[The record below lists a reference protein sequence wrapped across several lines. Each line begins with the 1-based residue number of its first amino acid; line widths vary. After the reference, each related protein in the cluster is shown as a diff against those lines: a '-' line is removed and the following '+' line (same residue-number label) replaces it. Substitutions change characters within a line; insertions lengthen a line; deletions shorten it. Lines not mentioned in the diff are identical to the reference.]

1 MARSKR
7 SASASPERGKKRR
20 KVVLVKAQ
28 AAAEKAALKEKSR
41 LAKSPRPKPSPI
53 PGGTAGRIL
62 EWLGHSQRPD
72 RFNTERVELQAPAQ
86 LAPKARSPE
95 VSRLKPAPRADA
107 AATDDS
113 ESSATE
119 SRSSSPSRSPS
130 PIMAPA
136 VVPPPPAPKVNK
148 RPKAASPKKV
158 KKTIAAVPPAAKAKK
173 VATAEPS
180 FPAKNKK
187 ASAEPMPAKSKKA
200 VDVEPKPAS
209 VLVQPPAAPAA
220 PQLSQPELSELDQLG
235 LQEAVLE
242 RLRSLCDKDVE
253 PKVLAEY
260 IVVLAQMNK
269 GPEHLSGELEA
280 FFSDKASLHSFVR
293 WVEDCKYSFLPGGQP
308 AKHRNTPMP
317 NGKGSQPADFWGPAP
332 DTSNGSRLA
341 SKTAEASPVGPKT
354 VRRGN
359 YGTGPH
365 VAVTSRVV
373 LQPNPNFDAGPVKA
387 PTSTSVSKVASK
399 AQSTRSVQFT
409 MPPVHTAEAQKVH
422 LLGDLTKTLQTILTK
437 LQDRELPDSQREQY
451 QAMADKIH
459 LRIKAIN
466 LPGAAPALISSLP
479 LPLKHKSPTGPPG
492 LYDTTRVP
500 RLRLSDQA
508 SPFFFGSGAE
518 AGVQDN
524 LVEVVRRN
532 PAAASRLL
540 YTTALFSSAGNAVS
554 AGSCFVFLWIH
565 WQLCATCDRPLRWWL
580 LLQACIQLVQMPVR
594 MALLYCVC
602 QVEESGT
609 GLEDWVVQL
618 TSSKAWRLSKNLAIF
633 QYGWFVLGMVWWM
646 HTDSC
651 PDCPAVSTLT
661 AAVMSLSAV
670 RATLAIAIFRAL
682 FRDGDLSVQ
691 EPAAAGATREQ
702 ISALPAF
709 RFTKALCD
717 DQDAPC
723 SICLS
728 GFADGTL
735 LRRLPCGHE
744 FHRQCIDRWLR
755 RNKRCPLCMASIECG
770 PLRHRALEH

>member
-119 SRSSSPSRSPS
+119 SRSSSPSRSP

-466 LPGAAPALISSLP
+466 LPGAAP
-479 LPLKHKSPTGPPG
+479 
-492 LYDTTRVP
+492 
-500 RLRLSDQA
+500 
-508 SPFFFGSGAE
+508 
-518 AGVQDN
+518 
-524 LVEVVRRN
+524 RR
-532 PAAASRLL
+532 
-540 YTTALFSSAGNAVS
+540 
-554 AGSCFVFLWIH
+554 
-565 WQLCATCDRPLRWWL
+565 
-580 LLQACIQLVQMPVR
+580 
-594 MALLYCVC
+594 
-602 QVEESGT
+602 
-609 GLEDWVVQL
+609 
-618 TSSKAWRLSKNLAIF
+618 
-633 QYGWFVLGMVWWM
+633 
-646 HTDSC
+646 
-651 PDCPAVSTLT
+651 
-661 AAVMSLSAV
+661 
-670 RATLAIAIFRAL
+670 
-682 FRDGDLSVQ
+682 
-691 EPAAAGATREQ
+691 
-702 ISALPAF
+702 
-709 RFTKALCD
+709 
-717 DQDAPC
+717 
-723 SICLS
+723 
-728 GFADGTL
+728 
-735 LRRLPCGHE
+735 
-744 FHRQCIDRWLR
+744 
-755 RNKRCPLCMASIECG
+755 
-770 PLRHRALEH
+770 

>member
-1 MARSKR
+1 M
-7 SASASPERGKKRR
+7 
-20 KVVLVKAQ
+20 
-28 AAAEKAALKEKSR
+28 
-41 LAKSPRPKPSPI
+41 
-53 PGGTAGRIL
+53 
-62 EWLGHSQRPD
+62 HSVFQ
-72 RFNTERVELQAPAQ
+72 
-86 LAPKARSPE
+86 S
-95 VSRLKPAPRADA
+95 
-107 AATDDS
+107 
-113 ESSATE
+113 
-119 SRSSSPSRSPS
+119 
-130 PIMAPA
+130 
-136 VVPPPPAPKVNK
+136 
-148 RPKAASPKKV
+148 
-158 KKTIAAVPPAAKAKK
+158 
-173 VATAEPS
+173 
-180 FPAKNKK
+180 
-187 ASAEPMPAKSKKA
+187 
-200 VDVEPKPAS
+200 
-209 VLVQPPAAPAA
+209 
-220 PQLSQPELSELDQLG
+220 LSEL
-235 LQEAVLE
+235 
-242 RLRSLCDKDVE
+242 
-253 PKVLAEY
+253 
-260 IVVLAQMNK
+260 
-269 GPEHLSGELEA
+269 
-280 FFSDKASLHSFVR
+280 
-293 WVEDCKYSFLPGGQP
+293 
-308 AKHRNTPMP
+308 HR
-317 NGKGSQPADFWGPAP
+317 
-332 DTSNGSRLA
+332 
-341 SKTAEASPVGPKT
+341 
-354 VRRGN
+354 
-359 YGTGPH
+359 
-365 VAVTSRVV
+365 
-373 LQPNPNFDAGPVKA
+373 
-387 PTSTSVSKVASK
+387 
-399 AQSTRSVQFT
+399 
-409 MPPVHTAEAQKVH
+409 
-422 LLGDLTKTLQTILTK
+422 
-437 LQDRELPDSQREQY
+437 
-451 QAMADKIH
+451 
-459 LRIKAIN
+459 
-466 LPGAAPALISSLP
+466 P
-479 LPLKHKSPTGPPG
+479 LPSKQPLLRKAW
-492 LYDTTRVP
+492 
-500 RLRLSDQA
+500 LRLSDQ
-508 SPFFFGSGAE
+508 
-518 AGVQDN
+518 
-524 LVEVVRRN
+524 VVRRN

-670 RATLAIAIFRAL
+670 RATFAIAIFRAL